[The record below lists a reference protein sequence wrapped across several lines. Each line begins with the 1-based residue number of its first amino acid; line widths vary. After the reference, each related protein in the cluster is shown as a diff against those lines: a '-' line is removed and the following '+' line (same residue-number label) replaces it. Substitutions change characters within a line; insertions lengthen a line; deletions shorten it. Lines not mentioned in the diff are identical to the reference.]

1 MTISF
6 QSNRCGSRDAL
17 RDKIDD
23 LRKSGGS
30 EAAGQHHK
38 QWSIIHIWVQVRI
51 LQETRRIK
59 LSFTAEN
66 NA

>member
-6 QSNRCGSRDAL
+6 QSNRYGSRDAL

-30 EAAGQHHK
+30 EAAANITSNG
-38 QWSIIHIWVQVRI
+38 R
-51 LQETRRIK
+51 
-59 LSFTAEN
+59 
-66 NA
+66 